1 VKRNK
6 PPGMAEKA
14 PPKRKSRRRKN
25 ERARSGGA
33 ASYGDESPIAA
44 FATPLA
50 QSALTLIR
58 CSGKGAIELAASV
71 FSSPR
76 RLLRARGNTV
86 LHGWITA
93 PPALSGSAEAAA
105 CGRAACGATAS
116 GKIDEVLVSVFR
128 APASYTGED
137 GLDISCHGG
146 TAAGRAVMEALHAAG
161 FRDALPGEFT
171 FRAFMNGKLDLTR
184 SESVME
190 LVSARTDEGRR
201 HAVNRL
207 SGALEEEINHIK
219 NLLVEALSATEILLD
234 YSEDEIDAEAGEAAD
249 RFPGGVQAEEALARL
264 KRLSSS
270 WRRERIYQEGI
281 LAVIA
286 GRPNAGKSSLFNML
300 LGEERSIVTEI
311 PGTTRDWIEAW
322 VSIEGIPVRLADT
335 AGLRDSDDRI
345 EKIGV
350 ERSLELLDEA
360 ELVLYVIDGETG
372 PAAEDRAFL
381 EETADKARLIIWNK
395 ADIRPLPA
403 AGAAGGAFP
412 AAALSAGQDGRAAA
426 ADIISVSAKTGEGI
440 DALGRAIAAAV
451 EAAAPDAAGEARP
464 GAPGSAVNNA
474 SRAEAAL
481 GSARQKT
488 LVENAAAALGEALD
502 LAGRNEALELV
513 AAPLREAI
521 NCLGEITGEVSTADI
536 LELMFSRFC
545 VGK

>member
-1 VKRNK
+1 MKD
-6 PPGMAEKA
+6 
-14 PPKRKSRRRKN
+14 
-25 ERARSGGA
+25 ERAQSGA
-33 ASYGDESPIAA
+33 AVSYGDESPIAA

-58 CSGKGAIELAASV
+58 CSGKGALELAASV

-76 RLLRARGNTV
+76 RLLQAQGNTV

-93 PPALSGSAEAAA
+93 PLTAADAVTTKGGSMTDTVTAGTAAPE
-105 CGRAACGATAS
+105 
-116 GKIDEVLVSVFR
+116 KIDEVLVSVFR
-128 APASYTGED
+128 APRSYTGED
-137 GLDISCHGG
+137 SLDISGHGG
-146 TAAGRAVMEALHAAG
+146 AAAGRAVMDTLHAAG

-201 HAVNRL
+201 HAVKRL
-207 SGALEEEINHIK
+207 SGILEKELNSIK
-219 NLLVEALSATEILLD
+219 NLLTEALSATEIFLD
-234 YSEDEIDAEAGEAAD
+234 YSEDEIGADADEAAG
-249 RFPGGVQAEEALARL
+249 RFPGGAQAEEALMRL
-264 KRLSSS
+264 KKLSSS

-281 LAVIA
+281 FAVIA

-300 LGEERSIVTEI
+300 LKEERSIVTEI

-350 ERSLELLDEA
+350 ERSLELLSEA
-360 ELVLYVIDGETG
+360 ELVLYVIDGG
-372 PAAEDRAFL
+372 IGLQAEDRAFL
-381 EETADKARLIIWNK
+381 EETMNKPRLIIWNK
-395 ADIRPLPA
+395 ADIAPLSPA
-403 AGAAGGAFP
+403 AEGAFP
-412 AAALSAGQDGRAAA
+412 PEAAASFAGQDAPARAGAG
-426 ADIISVSAKTGEGI
+426 IISVSAKTGEGVG
-440 DALGRAIAAAV
+440 ALGRAIAAAV
-451 EAAAPDAAGEARP
+451 EAAALTAAGEARP
-464 GAPGSAVNNA
+464 KAPDPAADSA
-474 SRAEAAL
+474 SRRAEAAL

-488 LVENAAAALGEALD
+488 LVENAAAALEEALD
-502 LAGRNEALELV
+502 LAGRNEALELI

-536 LELMFSRFC
+536 LELMFNRFC